1 VSTPQN
7 RLTPA
12 PVRQDAICMCAT
24 GGACS
29 SFAAGHAVHLIQ
41 ARLVSAT
48 PTEWVDAIV
57 TDVDADGVVE
67 LVSLDG
73 ATVHLWNGAG
83 ATDILTE
90 GAPVAFHPRYHALH
104 ANGRLFNAL
113 ALRPGR

>member
-12 PVRQDAICMCAT
+12 PVRRDAICMCAT

-57 TDVDADGVVE
+57 TRVDDEGLVE
-67 LVSLDG
+67 LATLDG
-73 ATVHLWNGAG
+73 EIVELWNGAG
-83 ATDILTE
+83 AADTPT
-90 GAPVAFHPRYHALH
+90 GTPVAFHPRYHALH
-104 ANGRLFNAL
+104 AGGRLFNAL
-113 ALRPGR
+113 AL